1 MAEMLVSVTR
11 APSTLALFTL
21 CRLNIDLTSDQKLA
35 TDPRDEDPST
45 KIFGIAYAADKT
57 ELFDRRNLSFM

>member
-21 CRLNIDLTSDQKLA
+21 SRLNIDLTSDQKLT
-35 TDPRDEDPST
+35 TDPRDADPST

-57 ELFDRRNLSFM
+57 ELFDQRNLSFT

>member
-21 CRLNIDLTSDQKLA
+21 SRLNIDLTSDQKLA
-35 TDPRDEDPST
+35 TDPRDADPST
-45 KIFGIAYAADKT
+45 KILCIAYAADKT
-57 ELFDRRNLSFM
+57 ELFDRRNLSFT